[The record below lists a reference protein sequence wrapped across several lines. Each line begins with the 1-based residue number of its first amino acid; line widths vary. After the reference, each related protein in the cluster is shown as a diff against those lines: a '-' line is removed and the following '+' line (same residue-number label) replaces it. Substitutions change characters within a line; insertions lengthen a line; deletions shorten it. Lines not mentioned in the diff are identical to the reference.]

1 MKLAIYIIITRL
13 FKKADNKFRLI
24 LLVNLNITKYK
35 IAEVNNIT
43 LLTCPIVLFCFTYT
57 KTMYATNQI
66 LYATIASN
74 YDEPLTYR
82 QAVRL
87 VKLEDVETIV
97 NFVIKNTP
105 DINKKTQTNNTG
117 HRM

>member
-1 MKLAIYIIITRL
+1 MEIELKNGQ
-13 FKKADNKFRLI
+13 KLI
-24 LLVNLNITKYK
+24 L
-35 IAEVNNIT
+35 EVT
-43 LLTCPIVLFCFTYT
+43 PLLLEYIEDYEGGIEQLKKDAKGEKDERGYT

-87 VKLEDVETIV
+87 VKLEDIEAIV

-105 DINKKTQTNNTG
+105 DINKTQTNNSTR